1 VYSGE
6 EVIELYRARW
16 QVELLFKQ
24 LKSQGGLDMLE
35 GKTEATVKIQMY
47 ALLMGYVV
55 CSALLGG
62 ARRRPGAAQVSM
74 GRGLE
79 GLHVMGGELVEL
91 LHEGVQP
98 CRRRRG
104 GMERFESMSIAPNVH
119 RRRFVDPF
127 IRTST
132 LSDSPRFFCAI
143 RLSGPPQSLDR
154 VSGGPL

>member
-1 VYSGE
+1 MRCTAGE

-16 QVELLFKQ
+16 QVELLFRQ

-35 GKTEATVKIQMY
+35 GKTEATVKLQMY

-79 GLHVMGGELVEL
+79 GLRVMGGELVEL

-98 CRRRRG
+98 CRRR
-104 GMERFESMSIAPNVH
+104 
-119 RRRFVDPF
+119 FVDPF

-132 LSDSPRFFCAI
+132 LSDSP
-143 RLSGPPQSLDR
+143 G
-154 VSGGPL
+154 VSGLSA